1 MIDGH
6 CTDWPTL
13 EAVDSNVQTNF
24 TVEGLVLVLSEMST
38 DGFKNCR
45 IFNEIDF
52 LFKNFL
58 IQYTMKATFAGSIVI
73 MFKSFN
79 VFSKVI

>member
-6 CTDWPTL
+6 CIDWPTP

-24 TVEGLVLVLSEMST
+24 TVEGLVLVLSEMAIG
-38 DGFKNCR
+38 GFKNCR

-52 LFKNFL
+52 LFKKIF
-58 IQYTMKATFAGSIVI
+58 IQYTMKATFEGSIVI

-79 VFSKVI
+79 AFSKVI